1 MKPEERRAHASGLLR
16 QVRQRLIEY
25 RGQFAEDDPS
35 ERAGSSATTGRL
47 LISRPRRGEFTPG
60 GIGDGC
66 NVTNPARST
75 GREPAHRPQP
85 TAPRP
90 VLNQPPGGF

>member
-25 RGQFAEDDPS
+25 RGQCAEDDPP
-35 ERAGSSATTGRL
+35 ECAGSSAIIDGSATD
-47 LISRPRRGEFTPG
+47 IRPRRGEFTLG

-75 GREPAHRPQP
+75 GREPAHRP
-85 TAPRP
+85 
-90 VLNQPPGGF
+90 